1 MSPELTPLLSVKNL
15 ARHFTS
21 GLFHK
26 VRVKAVDGVSFTLHK
41 GETLA
46 IIGASGSGKT
56 TLGRLVVR
64 LLEPTAGQVHFKGKD
79 LARLNG
85 DLRGLRRSMQIIF
98 QDADGS
104 LNPHMRVKSLLL
116 EPRSINGLNTLNCTD
131 LLEELL
137 NMVNL
142 TSDLL
147 NRYPHELS
155 GGQRQRVGIA
165 RAMSLNPELIVAD
178 EPAASLDP
186 SIQAHLLA
194 LMCQIQRDRGVSYL
208 FISHDLRAVRMMAHR
223 LAVMYRGRFVEYGNA
238 HRIFSNPRHPYTRS
252 LFAASPIRHRTEGAG
267 FERLWI
273 EEEKSSHHYAGCMF
287 SQRCPYAGIICRD
300 AVPEEKS
307 VEEDHRVWCHFV

>member
-15 ARHFTS
+15 SRHFTS
-21 GLFHK
+21 GLFRK

-46 IIGASGSGKT
+46 IMGASGSGKT

-64 LLEPTAGQVHFKGKD
+64 LLEPTTGQVHFKGKD
-79 LARLNG
+79 LAKLNG
-85 DLRGLRRSMQIIF
+85 DLRGIRRSMQIIF

-104 LNPHMRVKSLLL
+104 LNPYMRVKRLLL
-116 EPRSINGLNTLNCTD
+116 EPRSVNGLNTLDDTD

-142 TSDLL
+142 TPDLL
-147 NRYPHELS
+147 TRYPHELS

-186 SIQAHLLA
+186 SIQAQLMA
-194 LMCQIQRDRGVSYL
+194 LMRRIQKDRGVSYL

-238 HRIFSNPRHPYTRS
+238 HRILSNPGHPYTRS
-252 LFAASPIRHRTEGAG
+252 LFAASRFRHGTEVAG
-267 FERLWI
+267 FEKLWI
-273 EEEKSSHHYAGCMF
+273 EEEKSRHHSAGCMF
-287 SQRCPYAGIICRD
+287 SQCCPYAGIICRD
-300 AVPEEKS
+300 ATPGGKRMA
-307 VEEDHRVWCHFV
+307 EDHRVWCHVV